1 MGCCFSEPVDFD
13 GEVNLY
19 HFDLHRAVGKGA
31 FGKVRVVEHKRSKK
45 LYALKYI
52 EKAKCIRQKAV
63 GNIIQERRLL
73 EEINHPFVVN
83 LRYAFQDDENC
94 FFVLDLMLGGD
105 LRFHLERTGHIQEEI
120 VKFWIAELACALE
133 YLHGQK
139 IIHRD
144 LKPDNILL
152 DAMGHAHITDFNVAI
167 HYSERRLHTSVAG
180 SMAYMAPQVVGKKGY
195 SWQIDWWSLG
205 VTAYELLFH
214 KRPFDGRS
222 ADKMTHSILK
232 DPLVFSEDATTRCS
246 ESGIS
251 ALRGFI
257 DRDPKTRLGCNPNG
271 QGFQDIQR
279 HPWFAGIDWQ
289 AIEKKEVQPPFV
301 PDMKQANFDV
311 SHELDE
317 FLMVEKPLTHS
328 KRKAN
333 PDLEKMKPELRQ
345 LEEQFTVYDF
355 ANMQRISYY
364 PHNQDITA
372 VGRESGMTDR
382 TMAQSATGTIVP
394 TATIV
399 ERSQAG
405 TPLPTDSPQQSLSRA
420 SVSRSRRSPPLHQGP
435 SPPIPNSTNGYAI

>member
-1 MGCCFSEPVDFD
+1 MGGVCCCFSEPIDFD
-13 GEVNLY
+13 AEVTLY

-52 EKAKCIRQKAV
+52 DKARCIKQKAV
-63 GNIIQERRLL
+63 ANVIQERRLL
-73 EEINHPFVVN
+73 EEIDHPFVVN

-105 LRFHLERTGHIQEEI
+105 LRFHLERKGNITED
-120 VKFWIAELACALE
+120 VVRFWVAELACGLR
-133 YLHGQK
+133 YLHRQR

-144 LKPDNILL
+144 IKPDNILL
-152 DAMGHAHITDFNVAI
+152 DSMGHAHLTDFNVAI
-167 HYSERRLHTSVAG
+167 HYSERRNHTSVAG
-180 SMAYMAPQVVGKKGY
+180 SMAYMAPQVIGRKGY

-222 ADKMTHSILK
+222 ADKMTQSILK
-232 DPLVFSEDATTRCS
+232 DPLKFPEDASSECS
-246 ESGIS
+246 DAGLS

-257 DRDPKTRLGCNPNG
+257 ERDPHVRLGCRPNG
-271 QGFQDIQR
+271 QGFQDVKT
-279 HPWFAGIDWQ
+279 HPWFSTINWDTLEA
-289 AIEKKEVQPPFV
+289 KESQPPFV

-333 PDLEKMKPELRQ
+333 ADLDKLKPELRQ

-355 ANMQRISYY
+355 SHPQRKSYY
-364 PHNQDITA
+364 PHNQPVTT
-372 VGRESGMTDR
+372 VGTVSETDR
-382 TMAQSATGTIVP
+382 TIGQSTTTGSIIP
-394 TATIV
+394 TATIA

-405 TPLPTDSPQQSLSRA
+405 SPLHDTDTTAHPPLPPLPSSHGSIA
-420 SVSRSRRSPPLHQGP
+420 S
-435 SPPIPNSTNGYAI
+435 